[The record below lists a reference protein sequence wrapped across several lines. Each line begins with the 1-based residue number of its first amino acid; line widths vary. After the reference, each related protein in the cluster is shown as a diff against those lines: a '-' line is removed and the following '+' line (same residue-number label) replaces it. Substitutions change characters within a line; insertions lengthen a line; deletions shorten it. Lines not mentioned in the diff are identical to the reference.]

1 MRLVQIQ
8 KITGVIHCETNLHIG
23 GSKDDIEIGGMD
35 NPIIRHPLTG
45 EPYIPG
51 SSLKGV
57 MRCSMERLMNKR
69 DVCTC
74 GRTGCDICRIFGTL
88 RNRETGPTRL
98 IVRDAPLT
106 PDCRQEYL
114 QFIAEQNQP
123 YIGVKY
129 ENTIRRDTGTAKNPR
144 PNEFVPAG
152 ARFTLELALQVYDS
166 DDPDNDFGFLRRAL
180 RLVSERYIGGYG
192 SRGYGKVRFEDLQ
205 RDGIPFTLD
214 DVKVF

>member
-57 MRCSMERLMNKR
+57 MRCSMERLMGINNICKCKR
-69 DVCTC
+69 STC
-74 GRTGCDICRIFGTL
+74 YICRIFGTFK
-88 RNRETGPTRL
+88 NPGPTRL

-129 ENTIRRDTGTAKNPR
+129 ENMIDRNTGAARFPR
-144 PNEFVPAG
+144 SNEFVPAG
-152 ARFTLELALQVYDS
+152 ARFALELALQVYDS

-192 SRGYGKVRFEDLQ
+192 SRGYGKVHFEDLQ